1 MVDRLL
7 RLNAVLEM
15 VALSR
20 SQLYR
25 LKKEGKF
32 PASIKVG
39 PKSVRWRESEIREW
53 MNSLSTE

>member
-1 MVDRLL
+1 MNDKLL
-7 RLNAVLEM
+7 RLNEVTKM

-25 LKKEGKF
+25 MMPKGEF

-39 PKSVRWRESEIREW
+39 PKAVRWRESEIRTW
-53 MNSLSTE
+53 MENLERM